1 MYLFLFLNE
10 FERLVVPLI
19 VFGEVF
25 KPLEVRR
32 NLLGDGLDISDREA
46 TLLLL
51 SQIIAA
57 HVVDADR
64 RESEIGDDRTVL

>member
-64 RESEIGDDRTVL
+64 RESKIGNDRTVL

>member
-25 KPLEVRR
+25 KPLEVRS

-57 HVVDADR
+57 HVIYADR
-64 RESEIGDDRTVL
+64 RESKIGNDRTVL